1 MDQDAFRKLVSSSS
15 AVAGPSTNPS
25 SSNSSNRVFGKA
37 HHKRNLNAS
46 SSSSASS
53 TKPSDLK
60 PLKITFT
67 NNSNESYIDRAAA
80 RRTGNSLHS
89 EFAQVEELHREFE
102 ERLAAAQSEE
112 ERHRLRD
119 TISSVGGDPKY
130 SVLVKGLDWA
140 LLAQNKAKLQ
150 KENGGV
156 AESDDLESAYLEA
169 RTERQSTSEQGED
182 NRGTKRSRDDIIE
195 AIKRRKEGKRST
207 ATKHESVNSGFK
219 PIGFKPIAISAEK
232 PREDTAEYK
241 WVNGKRMRRKK
252 KHTSTIDGTQPQQP
266 IPTEVAEEQNNS
278 SEQIS
283 KRLAAPVK
291 AADTKANEITARD
304 IRSPFN
310 DSAAPR
316 SEPNAK
322 SRTLHE
328 EEQPRQNPVSSSNV
342 DNEPASR
349 PSPVEEKSDGDEQ
362 DIFPDVGGWEGIVET
377 KEDLDKDGLVSS
389 LPVVAPEAVRRSST
403 PPPSP
408 SPPAPA
414 PPEAVVETVKA
425 VTNQSES
432 PPDADR
438 SYFVTDLEHLDATD
452 TASAEVD
459 PERLGTSIMDRPCA
473 SVVAGPTTAG
483 TDLQMEKSKI
493 AVVVGEEN
501 VDEQAILEQ
510 TSKSKPKKSKWD
522 DLEGDQLKQKKKNNN
537 NKKKK
542 KHD

>member
-389 LPVVAPEAVRRSST
+389 LPVVAPEA
-403 PPPSP
+403 
-408 SPPAPA
+408 
-414 PPEAVVETVKA
+414 
-425 VTNQSES
+425 SES